1 MNVTRI
7 GYGFFGLSSVR
18 TNAMYI
24 NPVRMNFLFTDD
36 GIMFYDPMYYT
47 PLYDFGF

>member
-7 GYGFFGLSSVR
+7 VYGLFGLSLVR

-24 NPVRMNFLFTDD
+24 NPVIMNFSFADD